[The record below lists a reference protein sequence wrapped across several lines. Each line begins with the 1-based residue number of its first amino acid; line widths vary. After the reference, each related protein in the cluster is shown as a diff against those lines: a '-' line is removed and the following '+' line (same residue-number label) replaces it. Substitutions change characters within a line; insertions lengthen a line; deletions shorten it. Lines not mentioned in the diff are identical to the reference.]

1 MKKMMTILSA
11 TSLMLAMTACGVQED
26 QDSGLTSVAAPNL
39 KASAPNFRCGQGV
52 VVIEVTNVGN
62 ADARSSFLRLDQTF
76 ASSQAFNIKALK
88 TGETARQAITVKYKD
103 GQLNATLRADANNNV
118 AESNENDNILQLVC
132 EG

>member
-1 MKKMMTILSA
+1 MKKLMT
-11 TSLMLAMTACGVQED
+11 TSLLMLAMTACGVQED
-26 QDSGLTSVAAPNL
+26 QDSGLESVTAPNL

-76 ASSQAFNIKALK
+76 ASSQAFGIKALK
-88 TGETARQAITVKYKD
+88 AGETARQAITVKYKD

-118 AESNENDNILQLVC
+118 RESNENDNILQLVC
-132 EG
+132 KG